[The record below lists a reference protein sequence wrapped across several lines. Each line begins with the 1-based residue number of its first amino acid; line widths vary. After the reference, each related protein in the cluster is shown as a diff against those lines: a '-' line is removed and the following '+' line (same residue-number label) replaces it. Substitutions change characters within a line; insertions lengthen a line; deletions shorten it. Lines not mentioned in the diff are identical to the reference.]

1 MIKLLKKIN
10 ISLTLSVFLALTG
23 IALMLVFF
31 MDYHLYESYIGVD
44 MEVLSKYGS
53 FMAGTIGPI
62 FSLVGFILI
71 YETIKWQK
79 KLFERQQFEVKF
91 FEMMKYHRENVEL
104 LRHKDPSSEEPI
116 TRKGREV
123 FITLYQQCHQL
134 QKEVEEC
141 LPKGEEQNEKEFHEL
156 TLNITYLIFHFGLQE
171 HSKDALISILSK
183 YIPLHSDN
191 LISTLKNKKCKYNK
205 ELPFYVGHQSK
216 LGNYFRHLY
225 HTIKYVDQ
233 TKFLTVEEKQS
244 FIKMLRAQFTTY
256 EQAIIFYNAM
266 SALGKKWREN
276 QWIEKYELIKNIPP
290 KFLGVIDPK
299 TFFEMRFEY
308 EGL

>member
-1 MIKLLKKIN
+1 MLKLLKKIN
-10 ISLTLSVFLALTG
+10 ISLTLSVFLAITG
-23 IALMLVFF
+23 ISVMLVFF
-31 MDYHLYESYIGVD
+31 LDYHLYESFLGVD

-53 FMAGTIGPI
+53 FIAGTIGPI

-71 YETIKWQK
+71 YETIKWQR

-104 LRHKDPSSEEPI
+104 LRHKDPASEELI
-116 TRKGREV
+116 TKKGREV
-123 FITLYQQCHQL
+123 FIALYQQCNQL
-134 QKEVEEC
+134 QKEVMQL
-141 LPKGEEQNEKEFHEL
+141 LPKGVEQSEKEYHEL

-171 HSKDALISILSK
+171 HGEEALVSILNKYVPHQAEHLITELKKKRSK
-183 YIPLHSDN
+183 YN
-191 LISTLKNKKCKYNK
+191 A
-205 ELPFYVGHQSK
+205 EVPFYVGHQSK

-233 TKFLTVEEKQS
+233 TKFLTEDEKQS

-266 SALGKKWREN
+266 SVLGKKWREN
-276 QWIEKYELIKNIPP
+276 RWIEKYELIKNIPP
-290 KFLGVIDPK
+290 KFLGEIDPK
-299 TFFEMRFEY
+299 EFFEMRFEY